1 MNKLE
6 KFLAKPVEVTI
17 CGEQYMLKPFTV
29 GDLPLL
35 TRLDSK
41 EEIIRTK
48 ALKEVIFKVL
58 KQIDNDATEEL
69 VDDVSVEFI
78 EDIMNAVSKIN
89 NIDVDDV
96 KNKLLESKK

>member
-1 MNKLE
+1 MNKLD

-17 CGEQYMLKPFTV
+17 AGDNYMLKPFTV

-41 EEIIRTK
+41 EPIIQNK
-48 ALKEVIFKVL
+48 AVQEVVLKVL

-69 VDDVSVEFI
+69 VGQVSIEFMS
-78 EDIMNAVSKIN
+78 DIMDAVSKIN
-89 NIDVDDV
+89 NLDVDDA
-96 KNKLLESKK
+96 KKKLLEAKQ